1 MSTSE
6 VLPRITSALDRV
18 GINYMLT
25 GSLASAH
32 YGAARSTLDIDIVIE
47 ATAEQLTAFV
57 RSLPVTE
64 YYVNLDAA
72 LDAHR
77 HQSLFNVIDTE
88 TGWKIDLILRK
99 SRAFSLEEFGRRSS
113 INVQGHQLFVAS
125 VEDVVI
131 AKLEWSKLAQS
142 QRQVEDVA
150 SILKIRSQTLD
161 KSYIR
166 KWVSELEIEPQ
177 WEQAKLAAGI
187 FQEFE

>member
-1 MSTSE
+1 MARTAIFHSQSFA
-6 VLPRITSALDRV
+6 IGA
-18 GINYMLT
+18 T
-25 GSLASAH
+25 G
-32 YGAARSTLDIDIVIE
+32 
-47 ATAEQLTAFV
+47 
-57 RSLPVTE
+57 
-64 YYVNLDAA
+64 
-72 LDAHR
+72 
-77 HQSLFNVIDTE
+77 
-88 TGWKIDLILRK
+88 